1 MVVREVERAVGA
13 GRARTPKAGPQPLSV
28 AEASAGLVAFDLT
41 VRETDVVFVKS
52 IVEASEG
59 LAVLLAERGGEIRL
73 ASPRDRAAELG
84 ELVDDLVTE
93 LRGHARPATEGD

>member
-1 MVVREVERAVGA
+1 MVVRAVETGA
-13 GRARTPKAGPQPLSV
+13 GKGPARTPKAGPQPLSV
-28 AEASAGLVAFDLT
+28 AEASVGLVAFDLT

-73 ASPRDRAAELG
+73 ASPCDRADELA

-93 LRGHARPATEGD
+93 LRGYARPATEGG